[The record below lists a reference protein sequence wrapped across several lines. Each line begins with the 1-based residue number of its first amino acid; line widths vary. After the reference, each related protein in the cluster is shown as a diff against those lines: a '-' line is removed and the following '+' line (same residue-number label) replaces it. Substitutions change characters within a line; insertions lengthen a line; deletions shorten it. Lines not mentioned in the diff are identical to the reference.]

1 MVCTPHVVCPVQC
14 AICNRGIFK
23 FLVLKLRGRSDR
35 QRILVRGHNYAT
47 EGKLVEDLNRQMIQ
61 LSAQHGLP
69 VEVIEV
75 RG

>member
-1 MVCTPHVVCPVQC
+1 
-14 AICNRGIFK
+14 
-23 FLVLKLRGRSDR
+23 
-35 QRILVRGHNYAT
+35 VRGHNYAT

-75 RG
+75 SWQWWSRYHSQLT